1 MTKDPDTSHMSP
13 TLPAS
18 PTAAEAY
25 TGRTH
30 SMTLY
35 GIREEQPGPRWLA
48 LHDATRDAY
57 HRWYLSEGAA
67 ARPDLR
73 TCRRMLVSHMPEL
86 VPVWERLVELA
97 GGDEVTAR
105 LLTLWDPPRFL
116 PGCSQ
121 AAVGGR
127 TPLLIR
133 NYDYGL
139 DLFERVV
146 YSSAFTGR
154 RVLGTGDCLW
164 GLLDGMNDAGL
175 AVSLAFGGRPGSSP
189 GFGIP
194 LVVRYLLEVAA
205 SLDEVRSV
213 LRRVPVNMSYNLTVV
228 DGSGKSL
235 TAFVAPD
242 SAPEFFSARAATNHR
257 GTVPEYPERAQ
268 SLRSV
273 ERQRLLFSLLDSEP
287 DMPGL
292 TSAFL
297 RPPLRSTEYGRAF
310 GTLYTVVY
318 RPNDGVADYLWP
330 DDSWRRTFDS
340 VDATKTVILR
350 EP

>member
-1 MTKDPDTSHMSP
+1 MTLDPDTFDSTP
-13 TLPAS
+13 TDI
-18 PTAAEAY
+18 AALSGVAP
-25 TGRTH
+25 GRPLH

-35 GIREEQPGPRWLA
+35 GIREEQPGPRWQA
-48 LHDATRDAY
+48 LHDATRNAY

-121 AAVGGR
+121 ATLGGR
-127 TPLLIR
+127 SPLLIR

-146 YSSAFTGR
+146 YSSAFTGK

-205 SLDEVRSV
+205 SIDDVRSV
-213 LRRVPVNMSYNLTVV
+213 LGAVPVNMSYNLTVV

-235 TAFVAPD
+235 TAFIAPD
-242 SAPEFFSARAATNHR
+242 SPPEFSSARVATNHR
-257 GTVPEYPERAQ
+257 GAVPEYPERAR

-273 ERQRLLFSLLDSEP
+273 ERQRRLLSLLDSDP
-287 DMPGL
+287 DTTKL

-297 RPPLRSTEYGRAF
+297 RPPLRSIEYGRAF
-310 GTLYTVVY
+310 GTLYTAVY
-318 RPNDGVADYLWP
+318 RPNDGVVDYLWP
-330 DDSWRRTFDS
+330 HDSWRRTFDS

-350 EP
+350 ES

>member
-1 MTKDPDTSHMSP
+1 MTLESNPSHISQSQAEVPAALAGTSRAH
-13 TLPAS
+13 
-18 PTAAEAY
+18 
-25 TGRTH
+25 H
-30 SMTLY
+30 MTLY
-35 GIREEQPGPRWLA
+35 GIREEQPGPRWQA
-48 LHDATRDAY
+48 LHDATREGY
-57 HRWYLSEGAA
+57 HRWYLREGEA

-73 TCRRMLVSHMPEL
+73 TCRKMLVRYMPEL

-139 DLFERVV
+139 DLFEQVV
-146 YSSAFTGR
+146 YSSTFTGR

-175 AVSLAFGGRPGSSP
+175 AVSLAFGGRPGSST

-194 LVVRYLLEVAA
+194 IVVRYLLEVAA
-205 SLDEVRSV
+205 SLDDVRSV

-228 DGSGKSL
+228 DTSGEGL

-242 SAPEFFSARAATNHR
+242 SAPEFSPARVATNHR

-273 ERQRLLFSLLDSEP
+273 ERQRALLSLLDSNL
-287 DMPGL
+287 DLTGL

-297 RPPLRSTEYGRAF
+297 RPPLRNTEYGRAF

-318 RPNDGVADYLWP
+318 RPKDGVADYLWP

-340 VDATKTVILR
+340 PDATKTVILK
-350 EP
+350 EQ